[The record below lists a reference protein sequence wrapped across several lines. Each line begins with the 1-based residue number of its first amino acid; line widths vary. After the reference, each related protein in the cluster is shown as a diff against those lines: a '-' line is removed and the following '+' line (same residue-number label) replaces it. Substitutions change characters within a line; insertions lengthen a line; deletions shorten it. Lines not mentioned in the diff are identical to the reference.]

1 MATEATSQV
10 RARYVQ
16 VAVNAGRPTHM
27 TFSYRVP
34 PGREVEAG
42 DVVHVPFGKRT
53 LQGIVVDGPT
63 GFSGYHGDI
72 RDLDPPVEGAPRL
85 GAFQLALARW
95 IAHEYLAP
103 QWEAHALMLPP
114 GAGER
119 PRALVVRGPADPPQ
133 ALSERQQ
140 QLYELLDETPRD
152 AARLRAALPGRV
164 AAQGFEAALTALV
177 RRRLA
182 ERRYELSRPS
192 GRPRV
197 VEVVRLSAEPEE
209 ALRFAQGIE
218 GRRASR
224 RARAVKA
231 LLEAGEPIAIDEL
244 AKIARGKPAVETLIE
259 DGLVEID
266 GRGLVTLALR
276 PGRGRR
282 SDPRVD
288 AHARAGRGRAPA
300 RALRRRAGAV
310 AARRGARA
318 RVRRGG
324 P

>member
-53 LQGIVVDGPT
+53 LQGIVVEGPT

-85 GAFQLALARW
+85 NALQLELARW

-197 VEVVRLSAEPEE
+197 VEVVRLIEAAAGGGA
-209 ALRFAQGIE
+209 ALRAGHR
-218 GRRASR
+218 GP
-224 RARAVKA
+224 AR
-231 LLEAGEPIAIDEL
+231 L
-244 AKIARGKPAVETLIE
+244 AP
-259 DGLVEID
+259 
-266 GRGLVTLALR
+266 
-276 PGRGRR
+276 
-282 SDPRVD
+282 
-288 AHARAGRGRAPA
+288 RAGDPGPP
-300 RALRRRAGAV
+300 RRR
-310 AARRGARA
+310 
-318 RVRRGG
+318 
-324 P
+324 